1 MHGEH
6 AHGSGHDHEHGHEH
20 GHGHSPYLEHHFET
34 LGQQFESDKL
44 GMWLFLATEILLFGG
59 LFCAYSVYRG
69 NHPEIFVYAHQYLNK
84 MWGGINTVVLLLSSF
99 TIAWSVRATQL
110 GQRSLQI
117 GLLVITLLCA
127 FGFLGIKYVEYS
139 EKWKHG
145 LLPGKHYQPHVGS
158 HGEEHAAGAEAGA
171 DHAAAATS
179 AGGEH
184 TAAATTDAAAADS
197 TLSVTAGDH
206 HASTDPAI
214 ADSAASAVAAVPAAD
229 PNDPLAID
237 PSKIAP
243 AAAPPAGL
251 AREVRQ
257 HEGEHGVMMEEPKN
271 VQTFFAVYFVM
282 TGLHGVHVVAGII
295 AIFVILI
302 YSMRGLYKPEWFT
315 PVDMV
320 ALYWHIVDLIWIFLF
335 PLLYLIH

>member
-1 MHGEH
+1 MSYMHGEH
-6 AHGSGHDHEHGHEH
+6 AHGASHEDDH

-44 GMWLFLATEILLFGG
+44 GMWLFLATEVLLFGG

-99 TIAWSVRATQL
+99 TIAWAVRATQL
-110 GQRSLQI
+110 GQRSLQL
-117 GLLVITLLCA
+117 GLLVVTLLCA

-145 LLPGKHYQPHVGS
+145 LLPGAHYQPHVGA
-158 HGEEHAAGAEAGA
+158 HGEEGHASADGHEAVASGALSAEAPATAAGGA
-171 DHAAAATS
+171 VTPAT
-179 AGGEH
+179 
-184 TAAATTDAAAADS
+184 
-197 TLSVTAGDH
+197 
-206 HASTDPAI
+206 PA
-214 ADSAASAVAAVPAAD
+214 VD

-237 PSKIAP
+237 PSKITP
-243 AAAPPAGL
+243 ATAPPAGL
-251 AREVRQ
+251 ASEQRQ
-257 HEGEHGVMMEEPKN
+257 QVGEHGAMMVEPKN

-282 TGLHGVHVVAGII
+282 TGLHGVHVIAGIV
-295 AIFVILI
+295 AIFIILL
-302 YSMRGLYKPEWFT
+302 YSIKGIYKPEWYT

-320 ALYWHIVDLIWIFLF
+320 ALYWHIVDLVWIFLF